1 MISFNIIISIKALF
15 PNMGT
20 LGIRA
25 SPYKL
30 GVDIIQSITI
40 ILSPKQRSSHVMIIN
55 QYVTLSKNFIASL
68 EEKEKRTQMSAYG
81 IRDGRVFI
89 RHSIVELPDFI

>member
-68 EEKEKRTQMSAYG
+68 EEKRTQMSAYG

>member
-1 MISFNIIISIKALF
+1 
-15 PNMGT
+15 MGT

-68 EEKEKRTQMSAYG
+68 EEKRTQMSAYG

>member
-15 PNMGT
+15 PNIGT

-40 ILSPKQRSSHVMIIN
+40 ILSPKQRSSPM
-55 QYVTLSKNFIASL
+55 
-68 EEKEKRTQMSAYG
+68 
-81 IRDGRVFI
+81 
-89 RHSIVELPDFI
+89 

>member
-1 MISFNIIISIKALF
+1 
-15 PNMGT
+15 
-20 LGIRA
+20 
-25 SPYKL
+25 
-30 GVDIIQSITI
+30 
-40 ILSPKQRSSHVMIIN
+40 MIIN